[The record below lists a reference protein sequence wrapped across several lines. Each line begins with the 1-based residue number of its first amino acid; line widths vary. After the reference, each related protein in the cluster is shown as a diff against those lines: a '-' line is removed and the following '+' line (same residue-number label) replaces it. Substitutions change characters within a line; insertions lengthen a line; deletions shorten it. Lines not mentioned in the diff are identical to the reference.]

1 MQRAAIARALVHR
14 PRVLLADEPTGNLD
28 SASGER
34 ILALLRELSDETR
47 TALLLVTHSDQ
58 AAAICHRVLHL
69 RDGSLVSE
77 TTNP

>member
-1 MQRAAIARALVHR
+1 MQRVAIARALAHR

-28 SASGER
+28 SANGER
-34 ILALLRELSDETR
+34 ILNLLREWCEETQ

-69 RDGSLVSE
+69 RDGRIVSA
-77 TTNP
+77 